1 MKLKKYSDHI
11 FTITTISAI
20 MGKGVCG
27 VGHDDN
33 MVAWTG
39 AGLHFCVWYYPNK
52 RLVRIDEI
60 DLTDAQHY
68 AILGFCALKEIDIDS
83 DNA

>member
-1 MKLKKYSDHI
+1 MKVKKYSDHI
-11 FTITTISAI
+11 FTISAISAI
-20 MGKGVCG
+20 MGQGAGG
-27 VGHDDN
+27 VGHADN

-39 AGLHFCVWYYPNK
+39 AGLHFCVWYYPDK
-52 RLVRIDEI
+52 KIVRIDEL

-68 AILGFCALKEIDIDS
+68 AIIGFCAVKGIEIYS